1 MMVSPLCE
9 ISSKEKGLIERDLCF
24 FMDTGDS
31 VLVGRGMI
39 ITYARRGM
47 VFNISENEWADIRIV
62 LTKSKAMLDEQF
74 QPYGYNVSLKQP
86 KNRRP
91 TKSDSAV

>member
-1 MMVSPLCE
+1 MSFVFLWTLM
-9 ISSKEKGLIERDLCF
+9 
-24 FMDTGDS
+24 
-31 VLVGRGMI
+31 
-39 ITYARRGM
+39 
-47 VFNISENEWADIRIV
+47 FNISEDEWPDIRIV

-74 QPYGYNVSLKQP
+74 KPYGYNFSLKQP